1 MRNLASSD
9 ATLEILKIYTLMG
22 FFWPKYIMLDLKITE
37 ELCVT
42 TLKGDIIFKEKL
54 TVGLKNQIMNLV
66 SFDASSC

>member
-1 MRNLASSD
+1 
-9 ATLEILKIYTLMG
+9 
-22 FFWPKYIMLDLKITE
+22 MLDLKITE